1 MQKQKTN
8 FKPVKIRNIGHL
20 KSIVK
25 SNIESKNSAYYLVVN
40 QWDDVCNYFNSK
52 LDWDGPY
59 EEDSVDLN
67 VIDLFDIRSDIQNSN
82 PGNYPNYRDPLA
94 AIRMVIKSHRETV
107 STLCLQ
113 SYDQL
118 PLLVV
123 VHKSFPRLVSY
134 NGAIGA
140 ELGI

>member
-40 QWDDVCNYFNSK
+40 QWDEVCNYFNSK

>member
-25 SNIESKNSAYYLVVN
+25 DNIESKNSAYYLIVN
-40 QWDDVCNYFNSK
+40 QWDKVCNYFNSK

>member
-25 SNIESKNSAYYLVVN
+25 SNIESKNSAYYLIVN

-59 EEDSVDLN
+59 EENSVDLN

>member
-25 SNIESKNSAYYLVVN
+25 SNIESKNSAYYLIVN

>member
-25 SNIESKNSAYYLVVN
+25 ANIESKNSAYYLIVN

-59 EEDSVDLN
+59 EENSVDLN